1 LRTNIFLYSG
11 TISSFNDDTSFY
23 FGFNKVYH
31 ALLSFGNKSI
41 NIPYIKLQRTNLML
55 LYDVEKDNTL
65 ILTRLIS
72 VVTLP
77 PTMHSCNMEVAT
89 LVRIAESMHCSG

>member
-1 LRTNIFLYSG
+1 
-11 TISSFNDDTSFY
+11 
-23 FGFNKVYH
+23 
-31 ALLSFGNKSI
+31 
-41 NIPYIKLQRTNLML
+41 ML